1 MPRAPPYQTPSI
13 AKHCLNLAHDSGKSA
28 AGQKLSTA
36 LSYCFF
42 DTDDMIVA
50 LSGKSIADI
59 FREEGE
65 EAFRTT
71 ETAVIQGAD
80 EQGDALQAAVAKLD
94 GLMKARQA
102 LYEQADIVIPLDS
115 PCSSSGASLEEQ
127 SLHHVTESLPVTL
140 DPGMLP
146 KPAVRTEGQI
156 AQ

>member
-1 MPRAPPYQTPSI
+1 MVSDYPGFALLRMPRAPPYQTPSI

-71 ETAVIQGAD
+71 ETAVIQVRRQHC
-80 EQGDALQAAVAKLD
+80 QGLRRCLGGGDRPWGVGELPPAHTSL
-94 GLMKARQA
+94 
-102 LYEQADIVIPLDS
+102 
-115 PCSSSGASLEEQ
+115 CASVQ
-127 SLHHVTESLPVTL
+127 FKH
-140 DPGMLP
+140 
-146 KPAVRTEGQI
+146 R
-156 AQ
+156 